1 MNSKFRHVQLP
12 EDLCAA
18 AEARYGGQ
26 FGSVDDLLTFALREL
41 LRGDAIQL
49 SAEEERI
56 IEERLRDLGY
66 A

>member
-1 MNSKFRHVQLP
+1 MSSEFRWVQVP

-26 FGSVDDLLTFALREL
+26 FESVDELVKFALREL
-41 LRGDAIQL
+41 LRDEAAQL
-49 SAEEERI
+49 NAADERI

-66 A
+66 V

>member
-1 MNSKFRHVQLP
+1 MSSEFRRVEVP

-26 FGSVDDLLTFALREL
+26 FGSVDELLAYALREL
-41 LRGDAIQL
+41 LRDEAAQL
-49 SAEEERI
+49 NPAEERV

-66 A
+66 V